1 MYHIARF
8 IFHIKGWKL
17 YGSIPEGLK
26 KCVIIQAPHTSMTDF
41 FIGWLGSKVLRV
53 KFRFMIK
60 KEAFI
65 FPLAGIIKA
74 MGGIP
79 VDRSKSQGIVKQIVN
94 IFNTSENLY
103 LVITPEGTRKYTAEW
118 KKGFYYI
125 AQAAQVPV
133 LLGYIDYKKKICG
146 VGRQIHISGNFEEDF
161 KIIEDFYR
169 GFNAKY
175 PEKFNLTQIK

>member
-1 MYHIARF
+1 MHYIARF

-17 YGSIPEGLK
+17 YGNVPDGLK
-26 KCVIIQAPHTSMTDF
+26 KCVIIQAPHTSMIDF
-41 FIGWLGSKVLRV
+41 FIGWLSSKVIRV

-65 FPLAGIIKA
+65 FPLAGIIKS

-79 VDRSKSQGIVKQIVN
+79 VDRSKSLGVVKQIVN
-94 IFNTSENLY
+94 VFNSSDSLY
-103 LVITPEGTRKYTAEW
+103 LVITPEGTRKYTTQW

-133 LLGYIDYKKKICG
+133 LLGYID
-146 VGRQIHISGNFEEDF
+146 F
-161 KIIEDFYR
+161 
-169 GFNAKY
+169 
-175 PEKFNLTQIK
+175 L